1 MTPDEKIK
9 MTLGDLMV
17 RVAIAESQRDE
28 MSTKVGT
35 LEAENK
41 RLTAL
46 LDKQGASIPDEL
58 KPLLGD
64 NLHS

>member
-9 MTLGDLMV
+9 MALGDLMV
-17 RVAIAESQRDE
+17 RLAIAESQRDE
-28 MSTKVGT
+28 VATKVGT
-35 LEAENK
+35 LETENK

-46 LDKQGASIPDEL
+46 LDKQEASIPDEPR
-58 KPLLGD
+58 PLLGD